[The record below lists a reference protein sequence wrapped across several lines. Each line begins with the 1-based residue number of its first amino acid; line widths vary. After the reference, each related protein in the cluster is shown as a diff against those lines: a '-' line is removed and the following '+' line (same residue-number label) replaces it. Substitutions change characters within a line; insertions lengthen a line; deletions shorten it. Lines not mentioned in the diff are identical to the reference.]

1 MLILQTG
8 DFDDAHARLRA
19 LGVRTV
25 WEKTLPDV
33 RAMHLHPKDIGGAIV
48 SIDQPVPPA
57 SWRWGGPSWRMQG
70 GARGRQR
77 VVGVTVAAADP
88 PAMAARWAEVLGRP
102 AAVPHAD
109 GMRVALDG
117 GGVDFI
123 AARQAGEGI
132 AGFALRVAD
141 EAAVR
146 GATSAP
152 ATAPSDSIEAF
163 GARIALE
170 SL

>member
-1 MLILQTG
+1 VQT
-8 DFDDAHARLRA
+8 DEFDGARERLRA

-25 WEKTLPDV
+25 WEKALPDI

-48 SIDQPVPPA
+48 SIDEPVPPG
-57 SWRWGGPSWRMQG
+57 SWRWGGPSWRVQG
-70 GARGRQR
+70 GARGRRR
-77 VVGVTVAAADP
+77 VVGVTVEAADP
-88 PAMAARWAEVLGRP
+88 RAMAARWAEVLGLA

-117 GGVDFI
+117 GAVDFI
-123 AARQAGEGI
+123 ATREAGEGI

-146 GATSAP
+146 SATRSP
-152 ATAPSDSIEAF
+152 ATTTSDSIDAF

-170 SL
+170 PL